1 MTNNR
6 TYTELI
12 EAYNH
17 IKKSRNNFG
26 YLRKSI
32 FHVHTPESKDYKLFD
47 EDNTNGYKYVTTEE
61 LEDYVYKEGIIP
73 SLNGNRLDKFGD
85 EFNIFKNKKE
95 IYAFLILAHE
105 LLINEYEIVVVTD
118 HNTFEGVDKL
128 KICIKHLSK
137 NKEKYKVDAIIFRGI
152 EISCADKLHVV
163 AIIDDNKE
171 TEEKAN
177 SWLKDKLMTEEGVY
191 VTSLDVMEYFYCL
204 GAITYIAH
212 ISSSNITHEDFL
224 SGVYK
229 KKLFSSEY
237 TKVVG
242 VKSKDKIKKTKSNLK
257 TYRKDIKFLIDNDSH
272 SIDTLK
278 NNYFWIRGSDISFQ
292 MLKEAIIDF
301 DIAISYD
308 APVKNKVYIKGL
320 YIMDEKDG
328 FLIDKKSRNKEEKA
342 GFTLKFS
349 DSLNCLIGGRGTGKS
364 TVLEIIDFVMTQNA
378 RNEDLLDFICKHGN
392 IYILFELDG
401 NEYFVEYLNPSKD
414 VDENIMAY
422 FEDVHTDAYKKY
434 YFNKRKIKEKMLK
447 EYLKV
452 YRVNSDNISKIK
464 GSNFVPVRCKSDII
478 SKLYNNRYSVNELVN
493 TAKGEE
499 INQFIYDTM
508 IQNENIKAFDEE
520 VNFRGRNGLKNFIKN
535 IEKTLEGRLKLIM
548 DILNPFNEE
557 QEDVF
562 KIEYTQSDFDIAG
575 YSIDSIYRKKFLA
588 VSKEYNIKS
597 ENLYYFIAHLIND
610 VGVISFLKSSFGL
623 NDLNYNYNNLLEFA
637 EKESFDTVESDKIN
651 ITKKNV
657 KSITEDLVA
666 YATSVDNIAS
676 WNSYFKK
683 IFKELE
689 KFTIS
694 FNINS
699 KEGKN
704 KSNRIYKDIRNLS
717 LGQKVV
723 AMLDFILAYGK
734 YKDDYRPLVIDQP
747 EDNLD
752 SRYVYKNLVKHLRD
766 TKNERQVIIATHNAT
781 IVTNAVS
788 DCVIV
793 MESDGEHGWIKN
805 QGYPGERAIKEE
817 ILVHLEGG
825 IESFKHKMKIY
836 EEVLKNTN

>member
-1 MTNNR
+1 MTNDR
-6 TYTELI
+6 TYTELK

-17 IKKSRNNFG
+17 IKNSRNNFG

-32 FHVHTPESKDYKLFD
+32 FHVHTPESKDYKLFG
-47 EDNTNGYKYVTTEE
+47 ENNTNGYKYAKEEE

-73 SLNGNRLDKFGD
+73 SVNGNRLDKFGD
-85 EFNIFKNKKE
+85 EFNKFKNRKE

-137 NKEKYKVDAIIFRGI
+137 NKEKYKVNAIIFRGI

-171 TEEKAN
+171 IEEKAN

-242 VKSKDKIKKTKSNLK
+242 VKSKDKIKKTKSNLRI
-257 TYRKDIKFLIDNDSH
+257 YRKDIKFLIDNDSH

-308 APVKNKVYIKGL
+308 TPVKNKVYIKGL
-320 YIMDEKDG
+320 YIMYEKDG
-328 FLIDKKSRNKEEKA
+328 FLIDKRSRKRPEKE

-378 RNEDLLDFICKHGN
+378 RREELDFICKHGN

-401 NEYFVEYLNPSKD
+401 KEYFVEYLNPTKD

-422 FEDVHTDAYKKY
+422 FEDDYTDVYKKY
-434 YFNKRKIKEKMLK
+434 YFNQRKVKEKMLK

-452 YRVNSDNISKIK
+452 YCVNSDNISKIK
-464 GSNFVPVRCKSDII
+464 ETDFVPVRCKSDII

-520 VNFRGRNGLKNFIKN
+520 VNFRSRKGLKRFIEN
-535 IEKTLEGRLKLIM
+535 IETTLDDRLKSIM
-548 DILNPFNEE
+548 DILNPFNAE

-562 KIEYTQSDFDIAG
+562 KIEYTQKDFSMVDN
-575 YSIDSIYRKKFLA
+575 IDNLYNKKFLDT
-588 VSKEYNIKS
+588 SKKYNIKS
-597 ENLYYFIAHLIND
+597 ENLNYFLDHLINN

-637 EKESFDTVESDKIN
+637 EEESFGTVESDKIN
-651 ITKKNV
+651 ITKENV

-666 YATSVDNIAS
+666 YATSVDNIAF
-676 WNSYFKK
+676 WNSYFKNNFKK
-683 IFKELE
+683 IE

-694 FNINS
+694 FNVNS

-704 KSNRIYKDIRNLS
+704 RSNRIYKDIRNLS

-793 MESDGEHGWIKN
+793 MESDGKHGWVKN
-805 QGYPGERAIKEE
+805 QGYPGERAIKRE

-836 EEVLKNTN
+836 EEVLKEN

>member
-1 MTNNR
+1 MTNDR
-6 TYTELI
+6 TYTELK
-12 EAYNH
+12 EAYTH
-17 IKKSRNNFG
+17 IKNSRNNFG

-47 EDNTNGYKYVTTEE
+47 EKQQKEYKSLTCKE

-73 SLNGNRLDKFGD
+73 SVDGIRLDKFGD
-85 EFNIFKNKKE
+85 EFNIFKNRKE

-171 TEEKAN
+171 IEEKAN

-242 VKSKDKIKKTKSNLK
+242 VKSKDKIKKTKSNLRV
-257 TYRKDIKFLIDNDSH
+257 YRKDIKFLIDNDSH
-272 SIDTLK
+272 SIDTLQ

-308 APVKNKVYIKGL
+308 TPVKNKVYIKGL

-328 FLIDKKSRNKEEKA
+328 FLIDKKSRKKEEKE

-392 IYILFELDG
+392 IYILFEFDSK
-401 NEYFVEYLNPSKD
+401 EYLVEYLNPTKD

-422 FEDVHTDAYKKY
+422 FEDVYIDAYKKY
-434 YFNKRKIKEKMLK
+434 YFNQRKVKEKMLK

-452 YRVNSDNISKIK
+452 YCVNSDNISKIK
-464 GSNFVPVRCKSDII
+464 EPDFVPVRCKSDII

-520 VNFRGRNGLKNFIKN
+520 VNFRGRNGLKKFIKN

-562 KIEYTQSDFDIAG
+562 KIEYTQKDFSMVDN
-575 YSIDSIYRKKFLA
+575 IDNLYNKKILNT
-588 VSKEYNIKS
+588 SKKYNIKS
-597 ENLYYFIAHLIND
+597 DNLNYFLVHLINN
-610 VGVISFLKSSFGL
+610 VGVISFLKSSLGL

-637 EKESFDTVESDKIN
+637 EEESFGAVESDKKK
-651 ITKKNV
+651 ITKENV
-657 KSITEDLVA
+657 KSITDDLVA
-666 YATSVDNIAS
+666 YATKDENIAF
-676 WNSYFKK
+676 WNSYFKNS
-683 IFKELE
+683 FKEIE

-694 FNINS
+694 FNVNS

-704 KSNRIYKDIRNLS
+704 KRNRIYKDIRNLS

-793 MESDGEHGWIKN
+793 MESDGKHGWVKN
-805 QGYPGERAIKEE
+805 QGYPGERAIKRE

-836 EEVLKNTN
+836 EEVLKEN

>member
-1 MTNNR
+1 MKNDR
-6 TYTELI
+6 TYSELI

-17 IKKSRNNFG
+17 IKNSRNNFG

-47 EDNTNGYKYVTTEE
+47 EDNTNRYKYAKEEE

-85 EFNIFKNKKE
+85 EFNKFKNKKE

-128 KICIKHLSK
+128 KICVKHLSK
-137 NKEKYKVDAIIFRGI
+137 NKEKYKVNAIIFRGI
-152 EISCADKLHVV
+152 EISCADKLHIV

-177 SWLKDKLMTEEGVY
+177 NWLKDKLMTEEGVY
-191 VTSLDVMEYFYCL
+191 VTSLDVMEFFYGL

-242 VKSKDKIKKTKSNLK
+242 VKSKDKIKKTKSNLRA
-257 TYRKDIKFLIDNDSH
+257 YRKDIKFLIDNDSH

-308 APVKNKVYIKGL
+308 TPVKNKVYIKGL
-320 YIMDEKDG
+320 YIMYEKEG
-328 FLIDKKSRNKEEKA
+328 FLVDKRSRKRPEKE

-349 DSLNCLIGGRGTGKS
+349 DALNCLIGGRGTGKS

-401 NEYFVEYLNPSKD
+401 NEYFVEYLNPTKD

-422 FEDVHTDAYKKY
+422 FEDVYTDAYKKY
-434 YFNKRKIKEKMLK
+434 YFNKRKVKEKMLK

-452 YRVNSDNISKIK
+452 YWVNSDNISKIK
-464 GSNFVPVRCKSDII
+464 ESDFVPVRCKSDII

-562 KIEYTQSDFDIAG
+562 KIEYIQKDFPMIDDI
-575 YSIDSIYRKKFLA
+575 DKIYNKKFLNT
-588 VSKEYNIKS
+588 SKKYNIKS
-597 ENLYYFIAHLIND
+597 ENILGYLYYMINKI
-610 VGVISFLKSSFGL
+610 GIIPFLKASLGIE
-623 NDLNYNYNNLLEFA
+623 DLAFNCNNLLEFT
-637 EKESFDTVESDKIN
+637 EKKSYDTAISGKEMITEENAKN
-651 ITKKNV
+651 ITD
-657 KSITEDLVA
+657 DLLA
-666 YATSVDNIAS
+666 YATKEENIAF
-676 WNSYFKK
+676 WNSYFKNS
-683 IFKELE
+683 FKEIE

-694 FNINS
+694 FNVNS
-699 KEGKN
+699 KEGNNKATKN
-704 KSNRIYKDIRNLS
+704 YIDIRSLS

-766 TKNERQVIIATHNAT
+766 AKNERQVIIATHNAT

-793 MESDGEHGWIKN
+793 MDSDGKHGWIKN
-805 QGYPGERAIKEE
+805 QGYPGERAIKRE

-836 EEVLKNTN
+836 EEVLIEN

>member
-177 SWLKDKLMTEEGVY
+177 NWLDEKMVNGEGVY
-191 VTSLDVMEYFYCL
+191 VTSLETMELFSSL

-212 ISSSNITHEDFL
+212 VNSSDITSKKFL
-224 SGVYK
+224 SGAYK
-229 KKLFSSEY
+229 SKLFDSVN
-237 TKVVG
+237 TKILG
-242 VKSKDKIKKTKSNLK
+242 IKSKNKIIDMRHHLK
-257 TYRKDIKFLIDNDSH
+257 NYREDIKFLIDNDSH
-272 SIDTLK
+272 SIDTL
-278 NNYFWIRGSDISFQ
+278 NDNYFWIRGSDISFQ

-328 FLIDKKSRNKEEKA
+328 FLIDKKSRKKEEKA

-392 IYILFELDG
+392 IYILFEYDG
-401 NEYFVEYLNPSKD
+401 KEYFVEYLNPSKD

-422 FEDVHTDAYKKY
+422 FEDVYTDAYKKY
-434 YFNKRKIKEKMLK
+434 YFNKRKVKEKMLK

-452 YRVNSDNISKIK
+452 YWVNSDNISKIK
-464 GSNFVPVRCKSDII
+464 ESDFVPVRCKSDII

-562 KIEYTQSDFDIAG
+562 KIEYIQKDFPMIDDI
-575 YSIDSIYRKKFLA
+575 DKIYNKKFLNT
-588 VSKEYNIKS
+588 SKKYNIKS
-597 ENLYYFIAHLIND
+597 ENILGYLYYMINKI
-610 VGVISFLKSSFGL
+610 GIIPFLKASLGIE
-623 NDLNYNYNNLLEFA
+623 DLAFNCNNLLEFT
-637 EKESFDTVESDKIN
+637 EKKSYDTAISGKEMITEENAKN
-651 ITKKNV
+651 ITD
-657 KSITEDLVA
+657 DLLA
-666 YATSVDNIAS
+666 YATKEENIAF
-676 WNSYFKK
+676 WNSYFKNS
-683 IFKELE
+683 FKEIE

-694 FNINS
+694 FNVNS
-699 KEGKN
+699 KEGNNKATKN
-704 KSNRIYKDIRNLS
+704 YIDIRSLS

-766 TKNERQVIIATHNAT
+766 AKNERQVIIATHNAT

-793 MESDGEHGWIKN
+793 MDSDGKHGWIKN
-805 QGYPGERAIKEE
+805 QGYPGERAIKRE

-836 EEVLKNTN
+836 EEVLIEN

>member
-1 MTNNR
+1 MTNDR
-6 TYTELI
+6 TYSELI

-17 IKKSRNNFG
+17 IKNSRNNFG

-32 FHVHTPESKDYKLFD
+32 FHVHTPESKDYKLFG
-47 EDNTNGYKYVTTEE
+47 ENNTNGYKYAKEEE

-73 SLNGNRLDKFGD
+73 SVNGNRLDKFGD
-85 EFNIFKNKKE
+85 EFNKFKNRKE

-137 NKEKYKVDAIIFRGI
+137 NKEKYKVNAIIFCGI

-171 TEEKAN
+171 IEEKAN

-242 VKSKDKIKKTKSNLK
+242 VKSKDKIKKTKSNLRI
-257 TYRKDIKFLIDNDSH
+257 YRKDIKFLIDNDSH

-308 APVKNKVYIKGL
+308 TPVKNKVYIKGL
-320 YIMDEKDG
+320 YIMYEKDG
-328 FLIDKKSRNKEEKA
+328 FLVDKRSRKRPEKE

-378 RNEDLLDFICKHGN
+378 RREELDFICKHGN

-401 NEYFVEYLNPSKD
+401 KEYFVEYLNPTKD

-422 FEDVHTDAYKKY
+422 FEDDYTDVYKKY
-434 YFNKRKIKEKMLK
+434 YFNQRKVKEKMLK

-452 YRVNSDNISKIK
+452 YCVNSDNISKIK
-464 GSNFVPVRCKSDII
+464 ETDFVPVRCKSDII

-520 VNFRGRNGLKNFIKN
+520 VNFRSRKGLKRFIEN
-535 IEKTLEGRLKLIM
+535 IETTLDDRLKSIM
-548 DILNPFNEE
+548 DILNPFNAE

-562 KIEYTQSDFDIAG
+562 KIEYTQKDFSMVDN
-575 YSIDSIYRKKFLA
+575 IDNLYNKKFLDT
-588 VSKEYNIKS
+588 SKKYNIKS
-597 ENLYYFIAHLIND
+597 ENLNYFLDHLINN

-637 EKESFDTVESDKIN
+637 EEESFGTVESDKIN
-651 ITKKNV
+651 ITKENV

-666 YATSVDNIAS
+666 YATSVDNIAF
-676 WNSYFKK
+676 WNSYFKNNFKK
-683 IFKELE
+683 IE

-694 FNINS
+694 FNVNS

-704 KSNRIYKDIRNLS
+704 RSNRIYKDIRNLS

-793 MESDGEHGWIKN
+793 MESDGKHGWIKN
-805 QGYPGERAIKEE
+805 QGYPGERAIKRE

-836 EEVLKNTN
+836 EEVLKEN

>member
-1 MTNNR
+1 MTNAR
-6 TYTELI
+6 TYSELI
-12 EAYNH
+12 EVYKH
-17 IKKSRNNFG
+17 IKNSRNNFG

-47 EDNTNGYKYVTTEE
+47 EDNTNGYKDATTEE

-73 SLNGNRLDKFGD
+73 LANGNRLDKFGD
-85 EFNIFKNKKE
+85 EFNKFKDKKE

-177 SWLKDKLMTEEGVY
+177 NWLKDKLMTEEGVY
-191 VTSLDVMEYFYCL
+191 VTSLDVMEFFYGL

-229 KKLFSSEY
+229 KKLFSSEF
-237 TKVVG
+237 TKVGG
-242 VKSKDKIKKTKSNLK
+242 VKSKDKIKKTKSNLRA
-257 TYRKDIKFLIDNDSH
+257 YRKDIKFLIDNDSH

-308 APVKNKVYIKGL
+308 TPVKNKVYIKGL
-320 YIMDEKDG
+320 YIMYEKEG
-328 FLIDKKSRNKEEKA
+328 FLVDKRSRKRPEKE
-342 GFTLKFS
+342 GFTFKFS

-364 TVLEIIDFVMTQNA
+364 TILEIIDFVMTQNA
-378 RNEDLLDFICKHGN
+378 RNEELLDFICKHGN
-392 IYILFELDG
+392 IYILFDHNGE
-401 NEYFVEYLNPSKD
+401 EYIVEYLNPSKKA
-414 VDENIMAY
+414 DENIMAY
-422 FEDVHTDAYKKY
+422 FEDVHTDKYKKY
-434 YFNKRKIKEKMLK
+434 YFNKQKVKEKMLK

-452 YRVNSDNISKIK
+452 YCVNYDNISKMDEINFIPVTIK
-464 GSNFVPVRCKSDII
+464 SKTI
-478 SKLYNNRYSVNELVN
+478 SKLYDNRYSVNELVN

-535 IEKTLEGRLKLIM
+535 IEKTLDDRLKLIKAII
-548 DILNPFNEE
+548 DPFIEE

-562 KIEYTQSDFDIAG
+562 KIEYTQKDFPMIDDI
-575 YSIDSIYRKKFLA
+575 DKIYNKKLLNT
-588 VSKEYNIKS
+588 SKKYNIKS
-597 ENLYYFIAHLIND
+597 ENLYYFIDHLIND
-610 VGVISFLKSSFGL
+610 VGVISFLKSSLGL

-657 KSITEDLVA
+657 KSITDDLVA

-683 IFKELE
+683 IFKEIE

-734 YKDDYRPLVIDQP
+734 YKNDYRPLVIDQP

-805 QGYPGERAIKEE
+805 QGYPGERAIKREL
-817 ILVHLEGG
+817 LVHLEGG